1 MASGNFNDTMFGTGV
16 RPELPPNFGGAA
28 AWKDGDPPDRVR
40 RSVYIY
46 AKRNLPYPLM
56 AAFDFPDMHEA
67 CGCRT
72 KTTIAPQALMLLNSD
87 LIVSAAKQLSS
98 RSKDEAGSADPA
110 ARIGRA
116 WQITFGRS
124 PSDHETQAAMKFT
137 AAQQQIIADSDTTR
151 AGESVHTPTDADTEA
166 AFVDLCHALLNA
178 NEFLFVE

>member
-1 MASGNFNDTMFGTGV
+1 
-16 RPELPPNFGGAA
+16 LPPNFGGAA
-28 AWKDGDPPDRVR
+28 NWKVSDPPDRVR

-87 LIVSAAKQLSS
+87 VILGAAKQLSL
-98 RSKDEAGSADPA
+98 RAKNEAASADPA
-110 ARIGRA
+110 ARVGRA
-116 WQITFGRS
+116 WQIALGR
-124 PSDHETQAAMKFT
+124 PASDNEIHAALKFVT
-137 AAQQQIIADSDTTR
+137 TQQQIIADSDTTR
-151 AGESVHTPTDADTEA
+151 TGESVHAPTESDTEA